1 MILER
6 THLERT
12 DVNATIR
19 RSIDIPGHEDRI
31 KGHCERVQREY
42 FDSGLFYD
50 EMYQAQGGDMAE
62 LVGWELIDD

>member
-6 THLERT
+6 THLERA
-12 DVNATIR
+12 DVNKTIV

-42 FDSGLFYD
+42 FDSGLHYR
-50 EMYQAQGGDMAE
+50 ETHSAE
-62 LVGWELIDD
+62 LITDGA